1 MKQEVLEKAI
11 KLNDSIK
18 SIDYATDFLSKNEKV
33 FVALQAGFGECAK
46 ITGFTQEVQEL
57 LLYEALPLY
66 RARLV
71 EELDKL

>member
-1 MKQEVLEKAI
+1 MKPEILEKAI
-11 KLNDSIK
+11 KLYDSIK
-18 SIDYATDFLSKNEKV
+18 SIDYATEFLSKHEKV
-33 FVALQAGFGECAK
+33 FVALQSGFGESAK